1 VVLIGPIFA
10 TPSKAGFGPPLGAEV
25 LGQLPPGSEHGA
37 QVFAIGGI
45 REEDVEALE
54 PWRDRIAGVAGIRLF
69 QDADDPGG
77 VARRIALR

>member
-1 VVLIGPIFA
+1 
-10 TPSKAGFGPPLGAEV
+10 V
-25 LGQLPPGSEHGA
+25 LGQLPPRSEHGA

-45 REEDVEALE
+45 REENLDGLE

-69 QDADDPGG
+69 QDSDDPGG